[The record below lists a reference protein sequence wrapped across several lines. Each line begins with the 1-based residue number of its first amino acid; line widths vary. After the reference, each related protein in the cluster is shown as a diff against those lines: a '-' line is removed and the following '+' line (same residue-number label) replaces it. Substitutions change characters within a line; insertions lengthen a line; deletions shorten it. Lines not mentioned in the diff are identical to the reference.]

1 MISVVITFAV
11 ETTAGAVVVLDL
23 TRRLLVVIDDAV
35 ELVGVLDVEDA
46 AEV

>member
-11 ETTAGAVVVLDL
+11 ETTTGAVVVLC
-23 TRRLLVVIDDAV
+23 RRLLVVIDEAV
-35 ELVGVLDVEDA
+35 ELIGVLDVEDV